1 MEVLL
6 FWTRFQM
13 YYAVIDKDGMR
24 DAGLKLL
31 DALISSNNAIGGVIA
46 TESEIPDFAI
56 NRTDDPFDLGL

>member
-1 MEVLL
+1 
-6 FWTRFQM
+6 M